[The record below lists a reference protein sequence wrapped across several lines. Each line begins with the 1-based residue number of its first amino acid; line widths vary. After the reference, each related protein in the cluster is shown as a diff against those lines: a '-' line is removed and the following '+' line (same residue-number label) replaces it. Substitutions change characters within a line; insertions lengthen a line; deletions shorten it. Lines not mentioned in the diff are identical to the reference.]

1 MRSPTLAVQG
11 SPPSPSPLEQ
21 RKEGNGRAARRAR
34 SKKKRLRAEAAAS
47 TSNTASAH
55 QVASDTATA
64 QSATVAVGDCLQS
77 SLRNDL
83 PQVSIVATR
92 EARQLMVGKRICA
105 TFSLPR

>member
-1 MRSPTLAVQG
+1 MRSPTLVVQG

-34 SKKKRLRAEAAAS
+34 SKKKRLLAEAAAS

-83 PQVSIVATR
+83 PTSIDRGDTR
-92 EARQLMVGKRICA
+92 GTPIGGRKAHMRNIQP
-105 TFSLPR
+105 T